1 MKFNL
6 SGEPS
11 GAHVVYEEVSLKSN
25 KEFLTPKL
33 FDIMNLDV
41 ATKATTRITTGIQP
55 RYVRNGAMLVGQ
67 MNGVALYQ
75 SGVETSVVLPP
86 TTYSL
91 YTVNGE
97 GTKLA
102 AYNVKTHM
110 LDVFDV
116 TTSGTLSYN
125 YSAVLG
131 TQPPTLGFVNTDPV
145 SVQSLVSSK
154 GTVYSIIRYGK
165 KNEEHSVIIPDGRS
179 IQRLLYVLP

>member
-1 MKFNL
+1 VNGVEKKALDMVMLSDGSTLYSLVESDEPLVSNIYKADVQGNVTQLTNSASVKFNL

-125 YSAVLG
+125 F
-131 TQPPTLGFVNTDPV
+131 Q
-145 SVQSLVSSK
+145 QC
-154 GTVYSIIRYGK
+154 
-165 KNEEHSVIIPDGRS
+165 
-179 IQRLLYVLP
+179 